1 MKRTI
6 LSCIAVLSTVTFA
19 WAADPVCIVGAGP
32 AGLTVA
38 NRLEA
43 KGYET
48 VIFDKHP
55 EVGGKCQAYYDGL
68 YVPRYLHNLWKDINR
83 VDD

>member
-1 MKRTI
+1 MKRPI
-6 LSCIAVLSTVTFA
+6 LSCIAATAVLTTFVTFA

-48 VIFDKHP
+48 VIFEKQP
-55 EVGGKCQAYYDGL
+55 EVGGNAKLTMMDRTCQIFVKL
-68 YVPRYLHNLWKDINR
+68 VKRN
-83 VDD
+83 